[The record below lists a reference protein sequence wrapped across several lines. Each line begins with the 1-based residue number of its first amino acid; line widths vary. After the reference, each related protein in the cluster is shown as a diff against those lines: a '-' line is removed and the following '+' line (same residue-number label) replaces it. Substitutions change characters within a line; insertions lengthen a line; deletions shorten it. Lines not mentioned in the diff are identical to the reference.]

1 MNGHVS
7 VQKSILYTR
16 VWKEGTGS
24 RGEADKCMGQSIPTS
39 VPPKLSS
46 LLIIQSS
53 CILKLFS
60 YSWPAHEAKLRG
72 VGRGKKIDEAVEKD
86 EDLVRS
92 QSSHDSR
99 SSVGYRKHQNSRW
112 KWIIIP
118 SSNLSLSLAT
128 THHRL
133 GTGPEF
139 ACGPILY
146 IVATFQTPGLSTPPT
161 VLTAGSYC
169 EISHCVSRMFS
180 FQSLGIEVEM
190 QKL

>member
-1 MNGHVS
+1 MFLCRNP
-7 VQKSILYTR
+7 YCTPECER
-16 VWKEGTGS
+16 KEPDLEG
-24 RGEADKCMGQSIPTS
+24 KQTS
-39 VPPKLSS
+39 VWDKASPHQCPQNYLHYWSFKAHAY
-46 LLIIQSS
+46 
-53 CILKLFS
+53 LKLFS
-60 YSWPAHEAKLRG
+60 YSWPAHEAKLRV

-99 SSVGYRKHQNSRW
+99 SSVGYRNHQNSRW

-169 EISHCVSRMFS
+169 EISHCVSCMFS